1 VLHHL
6 SVVNGLDLLQIL
18 RCPGSL
24 VARQLAFNLEPF
36 LMLKTSLKRFSLIA
50 SAIALAVTM
59 PTATM
64 AKTKTP
70 VKTPAPVEMKPAPA
84 PASKSIWEE
93 MNLKPEQKTKIQG
106 IRAMRTRA
114 INKELTEKQKP
125 MFEKLRAKGSLAE
138 ALKGLDLT
146 PAQAKMINA
155 AVKKANDDVVGVLN
169 KSQKDQLAAYL
180 KQKKSDMAE

>member
-1 VLHHL
+1 
-6 SVVNGLDLLQIL
+6 
-18 RCPGSL
+18 
-24 VARQLAFNLEPF
+24 
-36 LMLKTSLKRFSLIA
+36 MLKTSLKRFSLLA

-59 PTATM
+59 PTVTM

-93 MNLKPEQKTKIQG
+93 MNLKPEQKMKIQG
-106 IRAMRTRA
+106 IRGARTRA
-114 INKELTEKQKP
+114 INKELTDKQKP
-125 MFEKLRAKGSLAE
+125 MFDKLRAKGSLME
-138 ALKGLDLT
+138 ALKGLSLT
-146 PAQAKMINA
+146 PAQSKAINGL
-155 AVKKANDDVVGVLN
+155 VKKANDDVLGVLD

>member
-1 VLHHL
+1 
-6 SVVNGLDLLQIL
+6 
-18 RCPGSL
+18 
-24 VARQLAFNLEPF
+24 
-36 LMLKTSLKRFSLIA
+36 MLKTSLKRFSLFA

-59 PTATM
+59 PTVTM
-64 AKTKTP
+64 AKTAAKP

-93 MNLKPEQKTKIQG
+93 MNLKPEQKAKIQG
-106 IRAMRTRA
+106 IRAARTRA

-125 MFEKLRAKGSLAE
+125 MFDKLRAKGSLAE
-138 ALKGLDLT
+138 ALKGLSLT
-146 PAQAKMINA
+146 PAQAKAINA
-155 AVKKANDDVVGVLN
+155 AVKKANDDVVGVLD

>member
-1 VLHHL
+1 
-6 SVVNGLDLLQIL
+6 
-18 RCPGSL
+18 
-24 VARQLAFNLEPF
+24 
-36 LMLKTSLKRFSLIA
+36 MLKTSLKRFSLLA

-59 PTATM
+59 PTVTM

-70 VKTPAPVEMKPAPA
+70 VKTPAPVEMKPA

-106 IRAMRTRA
+106 IRGARTRA

-125 MFEKLRAKGSLAE
+125 MFDKLRAKGSLAE
-138 ALKGLDLT
+138 ALKGLGLT
-146 PAQAKMINA
+146 PAQSKTINA
-155 AVKKANDDVVGVLN
+155 AIKKANDDVLGVLD
-169 KSQKDQLAAYL
+169 KSQKEQLAAYL